1 MPKRTKLV
9 KKKTKLVKR
18 KKTNNRTKHNKI
30 TGREYG
36 GIRGPLH
43 YRFMSPKNKKNPF
56 VFPKT
61 KKFLKKY
68 FPKTR
73 KVLGYKDT
81 SVEPTPVT
89 LQRTTTSRR
98 NTSRDNEVLTRN
110 PSHHSTA
117 NSSDNSFESVNENE
131 SLEVFRSVNENEGN
145 SYHESERKGYI
156 PHLSDSPGKKSNILG
171 EYSLS
176 GGINIW
182 PLKFS
187 YTLIY
192 RIKSHKYLDVTLE
205 VNGVKLYD
213 MIPVQSHLKKFISV
227 TGKSNVANF
236 KDIGYK
242 HNYKNEY
249 EMIQGNNFKNFMDV
263 LVSELIENTD
273 PALNWTAS
281 LIRKLVRSLLSPLDF
296 KNRFTIDGNILQIQY
311 VWASTPDTV
320 DKRNLIKIETGSKK
334 YSRKNH
340 KKHKRPKKHRK
351 PKAKKTINK
360 NKKNR

>member
-81 SVEPTPVT
+81 SVEPSPVT
-89 LQRTTTSRR
+89 PRRTTP
-98 NTSRDNEVLTRN
+98 RDDEIVLTRN

-296 KNRFTIDGNILQIQY
+296 KNRFTIDGNELKIY
-311 VWASTPDTV
+311 YTWSGNSEPFSRV
-320 DKRNLIKIETGSKK
+320 LIKIETGSKK